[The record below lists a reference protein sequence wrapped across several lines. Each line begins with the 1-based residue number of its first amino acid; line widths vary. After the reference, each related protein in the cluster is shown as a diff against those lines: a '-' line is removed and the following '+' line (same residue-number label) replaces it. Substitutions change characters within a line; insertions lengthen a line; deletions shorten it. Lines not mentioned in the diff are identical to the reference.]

1 MRQMAV
7 GKRQEE
13 KRRNY
18 IAGNVLSVF
27 KVMFRRYPQSRWQV
41 LVYMA
46 CNIAAPFVETLIPAL
61 AIKAITAGDVRYFLA
76 SLIAALCAYWGMQA
90 VSGVTDLYLNHERT
104 YTGLDCF
111 FVSLV
116 KKVHKTDFVN
126 VEPQAMQKKVQ
137 KASMA
142 ALGNQAGAQRIMHEA
157 VEFLI
162 KVLGLLIYGAAVLT
176 LDWRILLVTVV
187 FLVVDMSL
195 RFHAIHYS
203 DVHWEEHSEACRK
216 MNYLERSG
224 FNIPDGKDIRMYQ
237 MKDWFRERYEELIR
251 QDAGF
256 WRRDC
261 LRWYYPTVADEIS
274 GFVRN
279 ILIYSILVAKVL
291 AGEIDVAG
299 FTLYLGVASGLMRW
313 IFPLALSFSG
323 LQEASHRYNDYEDF
337 MKVRDVFIHDGK
349 EERKEPRRDGG
360 ALEITFR
367 DVSFAYEED
376 GPEILSHLDFTIK
389 AGEKVALVGNN
400 GAGKSTLVKLLCG
413 LYPVTGGEILINGKR
428 LQDMNVDDYQE
439 RFGVLFQETSPL
451 AFSIAMNVSGCP
463 DELTDHERVRE
474 SLRQAGLW
482 DKVQKLPD
490 QENTYLTQILDDGG
504 IQLSG
509 GEQQKLLLARAIYK
523 GGGMLV
529 MDEPTAAMD
538 PLAESRIYEDYNAL
552 AGGKTTL
559 FISHRLASTRFCDRI
574 FLLENGKLVEEG
586 THREL
591 MELGGR
597 YREIFDIQSYYY
609 RDGTEGE
616 HEK

>member
-1 MRQMAV
+1 M
-7 GKRQEE
+7 
-13 KRRNY
+13 
-18 IAGNVLSVF
+18 LSVF
-27 KVMFRRYPQSRWQV
+27 QVMFRRYPRSRWQV
-41 LVYMA
+41 PVYMA
-46 CNIAAPFVETLIPAL
+46 CNIAAPFMETLIPAL
-61 AIKAITAGDVRYFLA
+61 AIKAITAGDARYFLA

-90 VSGVTDLYLNHERT
+90 VSGMVDLSLNHERT

-111 FVSLV
+111 FTSLV
-116 KKVHKTDFVN
+116 RKVHKTDYVN
-126 VEPQAMQKKVQ
+126 VEPQAMQKKIQ

-142 ALGNQAGAQRIMHEA
+142 TLGSQNGAPRIMREA
-157 VEFLI
+157 VDFLI
-162 KVLGLLIYGAAVLT
+162 KVFGLLIYGTAVLT
-176 LDWRILLVTVV
+176 LDWRILLATVV
-187 FLVVDMSL
+187 LLAVDVLL

-203 DVHWEEHSEACRK
+203 DAHWEEHSEACRK

-224 FNIPDGKDIRMYQ
+224 FNIPDGKDIRIYQ
-237 MKDWFRERYEELIR
+237 MKGWFRERYEELIR
-251 QDAGF
+251 QDASF
-256 WRRDC
+256 WKRDC

-279 ILIYSILVAKVL
+279 VLLYGILAAKVL

-299 FTLYLGVASGLMRW
+299 FTLYLGVASGLVRW

-323 LQEASHRYNDYEDF
+323 LQEASHRYNDYRDF
-337 MKVRDVFIHDGK
+337 MRVRDVFIHD
-349 EERKEPRRDGG
+349 EEEGQGEPQRDKGP
-360 ALEITFR
+360 LEIAFK
-367 DVSFAYEED
+367 DVSFAYEEG
-376 GPEILSHLDFTIK
+376 GPDVLSHLNFTIK

-400 GAGKSTLVKLLCG
+400 GAGKTTLVKLLCG

-439 RFGVLFQETSPL
+439 QIGVLFQDTSPL

-463 DELTDHERVRE
+463 DELTDRGRVRE

-482 DKVQKLPD
+482 EKVRELPD
-490 QENTYLTQILDDGG
+490 KEDTYLTQILDDGG

-538 PLAESRIYEDYNAL
+538 PLAESQIYENYNAL

-574 FLLENGKLVEEG
+574 FLLENGKIAEEG

-591 MELGGR
+591 MALGGK

-609 RDGTEGE
+609 KERGE
-616 HEK
+616 REDEK

>member
-1 MRQMAV
+1 MGQMAA

-13 KRRNY
+13 KERNY

-27 KVMFRRYPQSRWQV
+27 KVMFRRYPKSRWQV
-41 LVYMA
+41 PVYMV
-46 CNIAAPFVETLIPAL
+46 CNIAAPFMETLIPAL

-76 SLIAALCAYWGMQA
+76 SLIGALCAYWGMQA
-90 VSGVTDLYLNHERT
+90 VSGMVDLELNHERI

-111 FVSLV
+111 FTSLV
-116 KKVHKTDFVN
+116 RKVHNTDYVN
-126 VEPQAMQKKVQ
+126 VEPQAMQKKIQ

-142 ALGNQAGAQRIMHEA
+142 TLDNQGGAMRIMSEA

-162 KVLGLLIYGAAVLT
+162 KVLGLLIYGTAMLT
-176 LDWRILLVTVV
+176 LDWRILLVTAV
-187 FLVVDMSL
+187 LLAVDMSL

-203 DVHWEEHSEACRK
+203 DEHWEEHSEACRK

-224 FNIPDGKDIRMYQ
+224 FHTPDGKDIRVYH
-237 MKDWFRERYEELIR
+237 MKGWFRERYEEMIR

-256 WRRDC
+256 WKRDC
-261 LRWYYPTVADEIS
+261 LRWYYPTAADEVS
-274 GFVRN
+274 GFVRTV
-279 ILIYSILVAKVL
+279 LVYGILVAKVL
-291 AGEIDVAG
+291 NGEIDVAG

-323 LQEASHRYNDYEDF
+323 LQEASHRYNDYADF
-337 MKVRDVFIHDGK
+337 MRVQDVFIHDGEGK
-349 EERKEPRRDGG
+349 KREPWRDGG
-360 ALEITFR
+360 PLEITFK
-367 DVSFAYEED
+367 DVSFAYEEG
-376 GPEILSHLDFTIK
+376 GPDILSHLNFTIK

-400 GAGKSTLVKLLCG
+400 GAGKTTLVKLLCG
-413 LYPVTGGEILINGKR
+413 LYPATGGEILINGKR
-428 LQDMNVDDYQE
+428 LRDMNVDDYQE
-439 RFGVLFQETSPL
+439 QIGVLFQDTGSL

-482 DKVQKLPD
+482 EKVRELPE

-529 MDEPTAAMD
+529 MDEPTAALD
-538 PLAESRIYEDYNAL
+538 PIAESRIYEDYNAL

-574 FLLENGKLVEEG
+574 FLLENGGIAEEG

-591 MELGGR
+591 MALGGR

-609 RDGTEGE
+609 K
-616 HEK
+616 EKVGGADEM